1 MKIRTGFVSNSSS
14 SSFLLAKK
22 NYDGPASILYRNY
35 GDVLGDAEDLEDQT
49 LIEELKTR
57 HKNGEFLG
65 YVTVPY
71 SLLYETDENTLLE
84 IFRKCGLEKLSVRG
98 Y

>member
-35 GDVLGDAEDLEDQT
+35 GDVLGDAET
-49 LIEELKTR
+49 LADA
-57 HKNGEFLG
+57 FLI
-65 YVTVPY
+65 
-71 SLLYETDENTLLE
+71 SE
-84 IFRKCGLEKLSVRG
+84 IF
-98 Y
+98 